1 VDSSFRLKCHRLI
14 LDESHLYE
22 RGADPKLPTTR
33 MFKGRT
39 DHYSPDVVWCVTG
52 TPFSHS
58 LEQLETQARLVGHW
72 KHGLNLSVLL
82 RDCKQTQSGEQIGW
96 DHVSSTPRLTMT
108 NQQVADKLKQVMI
121 RHSKS
126 QRIQGAEA
134 LSLPDSEVATVW
146 LTMSEDER
154 LLYDLASCA
163 DGAPPPAQD
172 HPTTIP
178 TTNTSVTTP
187 PVNPP
192 HQPPTPH
199 HPPTPHGRLRRH
211 TFASTS
217 RLRPQASP
225 SGPTSTVWQRR
236 RSPT

>member
-1 VDSSFRLKCHRLI
+1 
-14 LDESHLYE
+14 
-22 RGADPKLPTTR
+22 
-33 MFKGRT
+33 MFDNAGL

-58 LEQLETQARLVGHW
+58 LEQLETQARLVGQW
-72 KHGLNLSVLL
+72 KHGLNVSDLL
-82 RDCKQTQSGEQIGW
+82 RKCKQAKSGEQYGW
-96 DHVSSTPRLTMT
+96 DHFNNAPRLTIT

-163 DGAPPPAQD
+163 DGAPPPSQD
-172 HPTTIP
+172 HPTTV
-178 TTNTSVTTP
+178 TANT
-187 PVNPP
+187 
-192 HQPPTPH
+192 
-199 HPPTPHGRLRRH
+199 
-211 TFASTS
+211 
-217 RLRPQASP
+217 
-225 SGPTSTVWQRR
+225 
-236 RSPT
+236 